1 MNLPTAHNYVIQN
14 LIQNLVSLEANFLKP
29 NVLLK
34 LLNETELAMTDIIEI
49 LSKEELTHEL
59 LEKEKGN
66 IKLIIEK
73 LTRLEKASHEKLN
86 WANQF
91 SNYLQKSI
99 NTK

>member
-1 MNLPTAHNYVIQN
+1 MSLPTAQNYVIKN

-34 LLNETELAMTDIIEI
+34 LLNKTELAIAEFVEI
-49 LSKEELTHEL
+49 LSKEELPPEF
-59 LEKEKGN
+59 LEKEKDN
-66 IKLIIEK
+66 IKLIIKKLTGLEKNSQEK
-73 LTRLEKASHEKLN
+73 LK

-91 SNYLQKSI
+91 SNYLQNSI

>member
-1 MNLPTAHNYVIQN
+1 MSLPTAQTYVIQN
-14 LIQNLVSLEANFLKP
+14 LIQNLITLEKNFLRP

-34 LLNETELAMTDIIEI
+34 LLNKTELAMAEI
-49 LSKEELTHEL
+49 VEIFSKEELAQEL
-59 LEKEKGN
+59 LEKEKEN

-73 LTRLEKASHEKLN
+73 LSRLEKTSHEKLK

-91 SNYLQKSI
+91 SNYLQNSV

>member
-1 MNLPTAHNYVIQN
+1 MNLPTAQNYVIQN

-29 NVLLK
+29 SVLLK
-34 LLNETELAMTDIIEI
+34 VINKTELAMAEI
-49 LSKEELTHEL
+49 VEFLSNEELSHEL
-59 LEKEKGN
+59 LEKEEEN

-86 WANQF
+86 WAKQF

>member
-14 LIQNLVSLEANFLKP
+14 LIENLVSLEANFLKP

-34 LLNETELAMTDIIEI
+34 LLNKTELAMAEIVEI
-49 LSKEELTHEL
+49 LSKEELTNEL
-59 LEKEKGN
+59 LEKEKEN

-73 LTRLEKASHEKLN
+73 LTRLEKTSHEKLK

-91 SNYLQKSI
+91 SNYLQNSV

>member
-34 LLNETELAMTDIIEI
+34 LLNKTELAMTDIIEI

-73 LTRLEKASHEKLN
+73 LTRLEKTSHEKLN

-91 SNYLQKSI
+91 SNFLQKSI
-99 NTK
+99 DTK

>member
-1 MNLPTAHNYVIQN
+1 MNLPTAQNYIIQN
-14 LIQNLVSLEANFLKP
+14 LIQNLVSLEANFQKP

-34 LLNETELAMTDIIEI
+34 LLNKTELAIAEIVEI

-59 LEKEKGN
+59 LEKEKEN

-73 LTRLEKASHEKLN
+73 LTRLEKTSHEKLN

>member
-1 MNLPTAHNYVIQN
+1 MSLPTAQTYVIQN
-14 LIQNLVSLEANFLKP
+14 LIQNLVSLEKNFLKP

-34 LLNETELAMTDIIEI
+34 LLNKTELAMAEI
-49 LSKEELTHEL
+49 AEIFSKEELTQEL
-59 LEKEKGN
+59 LEKEKEN

-73 LTRLEKASHEKLN
+73 LSRLEKTSHEKLK

-91 SNYLQKSI
+91 SNYLQNSI

>member
-1 MNLPTAHNYVIQN
+1 MSLPTAQNYVIKS

-29 NVLLK
+29 NILLK
-34 LLNETELAMTDIIEI
+34 LLNKTELAMAEIVEI

-73 LTRLEKASHEKLN
+73 LTRLEKTSHEKLN

-91 SNYLQKSI
+91 SNYLQNSI

>member
-1 MNLPTAHNYVIQN
+1 MSLPTAHNYVIQN

>member
-1 MNLPTAHNYVIQN
+1 MSLPTAQTYVIQN
-14 LIQNLVSLEANFLKP
+14 LIQNLVSLEESFLKP

-34 LLNETELAMTDIIEI
+34 LLNKTELAMAEI
-49 LSKEELTHEL
+49 VEIFSKEELTREL
-59 LEKEKGN
+59 LEKEKEN

-73 LTRLEKASHEKLN
+73 LTRLEKTSHEKLN

-91 SNYLQKSI
+91 SNYLQNST

>member
-1 MNLPTAHNYVIQN
+1 MSLPTAQTYVIQN

-29 NVLLK
+29 NIVLK
-34 LLNETELAMTDIIEI
+34 LLKKTELAMAEIVEI
-49 LSKEELTHEL
+49 LSKEELTHEF
-59 LEKEKGN
+59 LEKEKDN

-73 LTRLEKASHEKLN
+73 LTCLEKTSHEKLN

>member
-1 MNLPTAHNYVIQN
+1 MSLPTAHNYVIQN

-34 LLNETELAMTDIIEI
+34 LLNKTELAMAEIIEI
-49 LSKEELTHEL
+49 LSKEKLTHEF
-59 LEKEKGN
+59 LEKEKEN
-66 IKLIIEK
+66 INLIIEK
-73 LTRLEKASHEKLN
+73 IIRLEKTSYEKLD

>member
-14 LIQNLVSLEANFLKP
+14 LIQNLISLEESFLKP
-29 NVLLK
+29 NVLLN
-34 LLNETELAMTDIIEI
+34 LLNKTELAMAEI
-49 LSKEELTHEL
+49 VEIFSKEELTREL
-59 LEKEKGN
+59 LEKEKEN

-73 LTRLEKASHEKLN
+73 LTRLEKTSHEKLN

-91 SNYLQKSI
+91 SNYLQNSV

>member
-34 LLNETELAMTDIIEI
+34 LLNKTELAMTDIIEI

-73 LTRLEKASHEKLN
+73 LTRLEKTSHEKLN

-91 SNYLQKSI
+91 SNYLQKSL

>member
-1 MNLPTAHNYVIQN
+1 MSLPTAHNYVIQN
-14 LIQNLVSLEANFLKP
+14 FIQNLVSLEANFLKP
-29 NVLLK
+29 DVLLK
-34 LLNETELAMTDIIEI
+34 LLNKTELAMAEIVDI
-49 LSKEELTHEL
+49 LSNEGLTQEF
-59 LEKEKGN
+59 LEKEKAN

-73 LTRLEKASHEKLN
+73 LTVLEKTSHEKLN

>member
-1 MNLPTAHNYVIQN
+1 MSLPTAQNYVIKN

-29 NVLLK
+29 NILIK
-34 LLNETELAMTDIIEI
+34 LLNKTELAMAEIVEI
-49 LSKEELTHEL
+49 LSKEELTHEF
-59 LEKEKGN
+59 LEKEKDN

-73 LTRLEKASHEKLN
+73 LTGLEQNSQEKLK

>member
-34 LLNETELAMTDIIEI
+34 LLNKTELAMTDIIEI

-73 LTRLEKASHEKLN
+73 LTRLEKTSHEKLN

>member
-1 MNLPTAHNYVIQN
+1 MNLPTAQNYVIEN

-34 LLNETELAMTDIIEI
+34 LLNKTELAMAEIVEI
-49 LSKEELTHEL
+49 LSKEELTHEF
-59 LEKEKGN
+59 LEKEKDN

-73 LTRLEKASHEKLN
+73 LTGLEKNSQEKLK
-86 WANQF
+86 WSNQF

-99 NTK
+99 DTK

>member
-1 MNLPTAHNYVIQN
+1 MSLPTAQTYVIQN
-14 LIQNLVSLEANFLKP
+14 LIQNLVSLEKNFLKP

-34 LLNETELAMTDIIEI
+34 LLNKTELAMAEI
-49 LSKEELTHEL
+49 VEIFSKEELAQEL
-59 LEKEKGN
+59 LEKEKEN

-73 LTRLEKASHEKLN
+73 LSRLEKTSHEKLK

-91 SNYLQKSI
+91 SNYLQNSV